1 MVRWKVVGVLI
12 IVVAIVVSFSTFL
25 AVRKFIPPSKQVVVQ
40 EQDPDQT
47 LLNPTVI
54 SKQASHF
61 IINFQ
66 PLRSQYDEIQKKYP
80 QQTYIYFSYLNNGAW
95 VGVNERELFTGA
107 STVKVPLAMT
117 LLRSVEQG
125 LIDLS
130 ATYSLEQQD
139 LNEDFGDL
147 YKVGAGKNYSLEEL
161 MTYMLQDSDNTAANG
176 VMKSLNRVGLSSPLD
191 DVYQAM
197 GWDHNVF
204 GEQPKYDKITVKLLS
219 NMFLALYNATFINP
233 EHSQMIL
240 DKLTH
245 TRFNEKIVAGI
256 PDGIVVAHKV
266 GIAPNQETFVD
277 CGIVYA
283 PQRPY
288 IMCLGSNGGD
298 EEKATAFMKEISAV
312 TYQYVINN

>member
-1 MVRWKVVGVLI
+1 MVKWKTAI
-12 IVVAIVVSFSTFL
+12 ILMVIITTIASFVTFL
-25 AVRKFIPPSKQVVVQ
+25 AARQRTLPAEQLLTQ
-40 EQDPDQT
+40 ENNNNQT
-47 LLNPTVI
+47 LLNPTVV

-66 PLRSQYDEIQKKYP
+66 PLRSQFDEIQKKYP
-80 QQTYIYFSYLNNGAW
+80 QHTYIYFSYLNNAAW

-125 LIDLS
+125 LIDLHT
-130 ATYSLEQQD
+130 TYSLEQQD
-139 LNEDFGDL
+139 LNKDFGDL

-161 MTYMLQDSDNTAANG
+161 MTYMLQDSDNTAANA
-176 VMKSLNRVGLSSPLD
+176 VMKSLNRIGLSSPLD
-191 DVYQAM
+191 EVYRAM
-197 GWDHNVF
+197 GWDYNVF

-219 NMFLALYNATFINP
+219 NMFLALYNATFISP

-245 TRFNEKIVAGI
+245 TRFNEKIMAGI
-256 PDGIVVAHKV
+256 PEGIVVAHKV

-283 PQRPY
+283 PRRPY
-288 IMCLGSNGGD
+288 IICLGSNGGD
-298 EEKATAFMKEISAV
+298 EEKATAFMKEVSAA